1 MWGLSRHQ
9 KAAAFALLLLNLPL
23 VYDPAFANDP
33 NDVEQKQ
40 QELRQIQMQLQE
52 QQSRALQAQ
61 RKVNSV
67 SEKLRAVQTE
77 LDEARQEYG
86 NIHHRLRTLE
96 EQTKSDAEFL
106 EKAEVELAERTKI
119 LSKRVRDIYK
129 NGQVSYVD
137 VLLGASD
144 FRDFTTRYDLL
155 RRVLDQDVALISQIK
170 AERELINRKQ
180 AQMEQD
186 QAELLRLGQ
195 KASEKKTVIQMR
207 RDEQQVVLNAA
218 VNEKEVSERAYLELL
233 ETSREIETLIRRV
246 QSDNQSAI
254 QSSGTML
261 WPAVGPITSPFGW
274 RTHPIFGTR
283 RLHTGID
290 IGVGYGTPVV
300 AVDSGIVIYA
310 DWMGGYG
317 KTVIINH
324 GGGTSTLYAHNSQL
338 LVSEGQIVQKGS
350 VVSKVGTTGNS
361 TGPHL
366 HFEVRKNGTP
376 VSPIDYLP

>member
-1 MWGLSRHQ
+1 MWEISRHQ

-23 VYDPAFANDP
+23 VYGPAFA

-77 LDEARQEYG
+77 LDQARQEYG
-86 NIHHRLRTLE
+86 YINHRLRTLE
-96 EQTKSDAEFL
+96 EQTRADAEFL

-119 LSKRVRDIYK
+119 LSRRIRDIYK

-155 RRVLDQDVALISQIK
+155 RRVLDQDVALITQIK
-170 AERELINRKQ
+170 TQREQINSKQ

-186 QAELLRLGQ
+186 QAELLVLGQ
-195 KASEKKTVIQMR
+195 KASEKKSVIQMR
-207 RDEQQVVLNAA
+207 RDEHQVVLNAA

-233 ETSREIETLIRRV
+233 ETSREIESLIRRV
-246 QSDNQSAI
+246 QSDGQSADI
-254 QSSGTML
+254 QSSGSML

-290 IGVGYGTPVV
+290 IGVGYGTPVI

-324 GGGTSTLYAHNSQL
+324 GGGLSTLYAHNSQL
-338 LVSEGQIVQKGS
+338 VVSEGQIVQKGS
-350 VVSKVGTTGNS
+350 VVSKVGSTGNS

-366 HFEVRKNGTP
+366 HFEVRKSGSP